1 MSRTSLV
8 AAYCG
13 ICTVFWYIMDI
24 FRSELGHDGYM
35 DEIFHIPQAQK
46 YCKGDV
52 WSWDSKITTFPGLYA
67 LSAVAHG
74 TVQSIVSADLGLF
87 FGTACSVEYLRSFNV
102 FLGIACV
109 GVVHGIVQHQLGDR
123 NSRSTMD
130 TILMVLVCAILPVH
144 FFFVFL
150 YYTDT
155 ASSLFVLSTWLALMK
170 RQYTISGLLAMCAIL
185 MRQTNAVWVVYIMGC
200 AVLDMERDAANGS
213 RATWAS
219 LTTSVLSNIASY
231 MSLLWLHTLSV
242 LLFITFVVHNKGIV
256 VGDKENHVPV
266 THWVQ
271 PFYFYLYLVVTS
283 GPLWL
288 SRAARSLSWRHFTL
302 IFCLLSLLAYM
313 AVEHGTLAHPFIL
326 ADNRHYTFY
335 VWRRLINASRA
346 SRYLLTPVYGFCASI
361 AIFSGASGVHDMC
374 RKAALLVCTAV
385 VLIPAHLVE
394 FRYFTIPWLLYI
406 LDKESVLFRSNR
418 AQLLSTVL
426 AYCAINVATM
436 YIFLHRA
443 FTWPDGSIARFMW

>member
-13 ICTVFWYIMDI
+13 ICTVFWYIMDS

-67 LSAVAHG
+67 LSALAHG

-87 FGTACSVEYLRSFNV
+87 FAPVGRS
-102 FLGIACV
+102 
-109 GVVHGIVQHQLGDR
+109 

-185 MRQTNAVWVVYIMGC
+185 MRQTNSVWVVYIMGC

-219 LTTSVLSNIASY
+219 FTTSVLSNIVSY
-231 MSLLWLHTLSV
+231 MRLLWLHTLSV
-242 LLFITFVVHNKGIV
+242 LLFIAFVVHNKGIV

-288 SRAARSLSWRHFTL
+288 SRAARSLILETFH
-302 IFCLLSLLAYM
+302 AYFLPIIS
-313 AVEHGTLAHPFIL
+313 AGVHGRGAWHIGHPFIL

-335 VWRRLINASRA
+335 VWRKLINASRA
-346 SRYLLTPVYGFCASI
+346 S
-361 AIFSGASGVHDMC
+361 
-374 RKAALLVCTAV
+374 
-385 VLIPAHLVE
+385 
-394 FRYFTIPWLLYI
+394 RYFTIPWLLYI